1 MNTNDNRLKAHKLI
15 DHIFQDL
22 LPAHGMAQRP
32 EQIQLSHRMLDAMQ
46 DGRIALCDAGTG
58 IGKTYA
64 YLAAA
69 TAASAFPTGQIARPI
84 IISTSSIALQNAVLT
99 EYLPLLSCVLMA
111 DGILTKP
118 LKAVIRK
125 GKSHYVCDERL
136 DRRLRQVYPAKKNP
150 EALTALRTLRE
161 TLDMDRVSHLSGYDR
176 ERVCVPQVCD
186 CKQRDCRYQRF
197 LKTCDKDQFLF
208 QICNHNLLVAD
219 AIHRSEGKR
228 PIFPEHSIIIVDE
241 AHKLPETAQQ
251 MLGVTLAAE
260 EIRNLILQLKEERY
274 LLAAEMLEDS
284 TGPLRRKLAQ
294 PREEAEPVEACLRL
308 LTAPS
313 CTLPIIQRQ
322 IGSLLSP
329 LGSRQL
335 NTVLDA
341 VKLFTSSQTDMIFY
355 TAEDVSTGGAML
367 CAAAGDITQRIK
379 KILWQPDQAFVLTS
393 GTMAVGSDFR
403 RFKTQAGLEKGHRV
417 MESVSPSPF
426 DYRNNCLLYLP
437 QIPPRQRVEDTDVYF
452 NELTA
457 ELVGLIKAA
466 TGHALVLFTSYCRV
480 STDSEEQLN
489 SYEAQKTYYTQK
501 IQDSPDW
508 EMAGIYADEG
518 ISGTSLKKRTQFN
531 KMITAC
537 KRGHIDLIITKS
549 LSRFARNT
557 VDCLDTVRLLKA
569 NGIGVYFEKENI
581 NTLTESSEFLITLF
595 SGFAQAESES
605 LSKNVAWGKQKSA
618 EAGKVTFQY
627 KKMLG
632 YRKGADGQPEIVP
645 EEAEI
650 IRRIYHRYLD
660 GCTLGQIKRELEKDG
675 VPTAQGVERWS
686 PSIIHNILTNEKYI
700 GDALLQKTYVTD
712 CINKKV
718 KKNRGERTMYYVE
731 NSHPAIV
738 SRDLFNQVQ
747 QEMTRRSSKRKV
759 LQKSGKT
766 ELGKYSGKYALTE
779 LLVCGECG
787 SPYKRVTW
795 ARNGKKRIVW
805 RCVSRLEFGTKYC
818 QHSPTLDEGKLHSAI
833 LAAMNEYAAIRQEVC
848 PDVLAMA
855 EEARQALSQAGARLL
870 QLKKRMDA
878 VSREQSDV
886 LDRLLVNMADT
897 ELNARMKALTDE
909 KESLKAQIADAQ
921 QAEVDLEEQAA
932 RRRQMWDSIMECAA
946 GYTEFD
952 NELVRQVIQKIT
964 VEDAE
969 TIRIQ
974 FRDSDVVLEQ
984 EVE

>member
-1 MNTNDNRLKAHKLI
+1 M
-15 DHIFQDL
+15 
-22 LPAHGMAQRP
+22 
-32 EQIQLSHRMLDAMQ
+32 
-46 DGRIALCDAGTG
+46 
-58 IGKTYA
+58 
-64 YLAAA
+64 
-69 TAASAFPTGQIARPI
+69 
-84 IISTSSIALQNAVLT
+84 
-99 EYLPLLSCVLMA
+99 
-111 DGILTKP
+111 
-118 LKAVIRK
+118 
-125 GKSHYVCDERL
+125 
-136 DRRLRQVYPAKKNP
+136 
-150 EALTALRTLRE
+150 
-161 TLDMDRVSHLSGYDR
+161 
-176 ERVCVPQVCD
+176 
-186 CKQRDCRYQRF
+186 
-197 LKTCDKDQFLF
+197 
-208 QICNHNLLVAD
+208 
-219 AIHRSEGKR
+219 
-228 PIFPEHSIIIVDE
+228 
-241 AHKLPETAQQ
+241 
-251 MLGVTLAAE
+251 
-260 EIRNLILQLKEERY
+260 
-274 LLAAEMLEDS
+274 
-284 TGPLRRKLAQ
+284 
-294 PREEAEPVEACLRL
+294 
-308 LTAPS
+308 
-313 CTLPIIQRQ
+313 
-322 IGSLLSP
+322 
-329 LGSRQL
+329 
-335 NTVLDA
+335 
-341 VKLFTSSQTDMIFY
+341 
-355 TAEDVSTGGAML
+355 
-367 CAAAGDITQRIK
+367 
-379 KILWQPDQAFVLTS
+379 TS
-393 GTMAVGSDFR
+393 G
-403 RFKTQAGLEKGHRV
+403 
-417 MESVSPSPF
+417 
-426 DYRNNCLLYLP
+426 
-437 QIPPRQRVEDTDVYF
+437 
-452 NELTA
+452 
-457 ELVGLIKAA
+457 
-466 TGHALVLFTSYCRV
+466 
-480 STDSEEQLN
+480 
-489 SYEAQKTYYTQK
+489 
-501 IQDSPDW
+501 
-508 EMAGIYADEG
+508 DEG

-660 GCTLGQIKRELEKDG
+660 GCTLGQIKRELEEDG

-759 LQKSGKT
+759 LQKSRKT

-805 RCVSRLEFGTKYC
+805 RCVSRLEFG
-818 QHSPTLDEGKLHSAI
+818 
-833 LAAMNEYAAIRQEVC
+833 
-848 PDVLAMA
+848 
-855 EEARQALSQAGARLL
+855 GARLL

-921 QAEVDLEEQAA
+921 QAEVDLKEQDA

-969 TIRIQ
+969 TIHIH

>member
-1 MNTNDNRLKAHKLI
+1 M
-15 DHIFQDL
+15 
-22 LPAHGMAQRP
+22 
-32 EQIQLSHRMLDAMQ
+32 E
-46 DGRIALCDAGTG
+46 
-58 IGKTYA
+58 
-64 YLAAA
+64 A
-69 TAASAFPTGQIARPI
+69 TAATLERRVRVIPATRKPEELHRDH
-84 IISTSSIALQNAVLT
+84 
-99 EYLPLLSCVLMA
+99 
-111 DGILTKP
+111 DGK
-118 LKAVIRK
+118 
-125 GKSHYVCDERL
+125 
-136 DRRLRQVYPAKKNP
+136 
-150 EALTALRTLRE
+150 
-161 TLDMDRVSHLSGYDR
+161 MRV
-176 ERVCVPQVCD
+176 
-186 CKQRDCRYQRF
+186 
-197 LKTCDKDQFLF
+197 
-208 QICNHNLLVAD
+208 
-219 AIHRSEGKR
+219 
-228 PIFPEHSIIIVDE
+228 
-241 AHKLPETAQQ
+241 
-251 MLGVTLAAE
+251 AA
-260 EIRNLILQLKEERY
+260 
-274 LLAAEMLEDS
+274 
-284 TGPLRRKLAQ
+284 
-294 PREEAEPVEACLRL
+294 
-308 LTAPS
+308 
-313 CTLPIIQRQ
+313 
-322 IGSLLSP
+322 
-329 LGSRQL
+329 
-335 NTVLDA
+335 
-341 VKLFTSSQTDMIFY
+341 
-355 TAEDVSTGGAML
+355 
-367 CAAAGDITQRIK
+367 
-379 KILWQPDQAFVLTS
+379 
-393 GTMAVGSDFR
+393 
-403 RFKTQAGLEKGHRV
+403 
-417 MESVSPSPF
+417 
-426 DYRNNCLLYLP
+426 
-437 QIPPRQRVEDTDVYF
+437 
-452 NELTA
+452 
-457 ELVGLIKAA
+457 
-466 TGHALVLFTSYCRV
+466 YCRV

-660 GCTLGQIKRELEKDG
+660 GCTLGKIKRELEEDG

-805 RCVSRLEFGTKYC
+805 RCVSRLDYGKKYC
-818 QHSPTLDEGKLHSAI
+818 SDSPTIMEDKLQEAIVRAVNKFNEQDNATYKALMRATISEALGLNGDPEEVDMLERKVEALNNKMLALVNESVSSGDGIEAHESEFMTLSQETELLKQRIAAIQESTAKDNGEQSRLEQIQAIISERENKCMEYDDSIVRQMVECIKAYPGGKLEI
-833 LAAMNEYAAIRQEVC
+833 IFGGGYLV
-848 PDVLAMA
+848 
-855 EEARQALSQAGARLL
+855 EES
-870 QLKKRMDA
+870 
-878 VSREQSDV
+878 V
-886 LDRLLVNMADT
+886 
-897 ELNARMKALTDE
+897 
-909 KESLKAQIADAQ
+909 
-921 QAEVDLEEQAA
+921 
-932 RRRQMWDSIMECAA
+932 
-946 GYTEFD
+946 
-952 NELVRQVIQKIT
+952 
-964 VEDAE
+964 
-969 TIRIQ
+969 
-974 FRDSDVVLEQ
+974 
-984 EVE
+984 